1 MNMRRKLIVLLAI
14 ATLVSI
20 VNASVFVYYPINL
33 TIRPQEPPVVFESGS
48 NAGQRDL
55 WGGIITVNIG
65 DGGTSLSIEV
75 HPTLQRNY
83 YYDIV
88 KIKNN
93 DDNNAYYLKFRVITP
108 ISDER
113 VSAAYLIIGGD
124 YSKKID
130 LMQDTL
136 QPDEWF
142 TLSAGSE
149 LRVDLYLVLTGYTG
163 GDITVKVDLIY
174 STTNTE
180 TNTEVP
186 PEPPT

>member
-33 TIRPQEPPVVFESGS
+33 KISPQQPPVVFIPGS
-48 NAGQRDL
+48 NSDGTDL
-55 WGGIITVNIG
+55 WGSTITVNIG
-65 DGGTSLSIEV
+65 GGGTNLSIEV

-88 KIKNN
+88 KIRNN
-93 DDNNAYYLKFRVITP
+93 DNNNAYYLKFRVISP

-113 VSAAYLIIGGD
+113 VSEAYLIIGGD
-124 YSKKID
+124 YSEKID
-130 LMQDTL
+130 LKQGGL
-136 QPDEWF
+136 QPSVWF
-142 TLSAGSE
+142 TLSTSSE

-163 GDITVKVDLIY
+163 GGITVEVDLIY

-180 TNTEVP
+180 VP

>member
-33 TIRPQEPPVVFESGS
+33 TISPQQPPVVFESGS

-65 DGGTSLSIEV
+65 DEGTSLSIKV

-93 DDNNAYYLKFRVITP
+93 DNNVYYLKFRVISP
-108 ISDER
+108 IADDR
-113 VSAAYLIIGGD
+113 VSAAYLIIADGD
-124 YSKKID
+124 YSEKIN
-130 LMQDTL
+130 LKQGTL
-136 QPDEWF
+136 QPDGWF
-142 TLSAGSE
+142 TLSADSK
-149 LRVDLYLVLTGYTG
+149 LRVDLYLVLTGYA
-163 GDITVKVDLIY
+163 DSSITVEVDLIY
-174 STTNTE
+174 STTTTE
-180 TNTEVP
+180 TP
-186 PEPPT
+186 PMPPT